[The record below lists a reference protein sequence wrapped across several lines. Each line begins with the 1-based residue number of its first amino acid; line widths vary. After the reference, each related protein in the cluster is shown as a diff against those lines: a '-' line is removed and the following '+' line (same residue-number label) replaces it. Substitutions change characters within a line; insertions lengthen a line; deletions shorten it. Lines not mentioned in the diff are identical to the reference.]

1 MSCSANMLKTSGVA
15 EKSARESMIRWK
27 SSYDRERERICIV
40 IVSKDT
46 ADVKK
51 GTRAS
56 RPSVY
61 LHFQKA
67 QVRSSPAI

>member
-27 SSYDRERERICIV
+27 SSYDRDTICIV
-40 IVSKDT
+40 SVSKDT

-56 RPSVY
+56 RH
-61 LHFQKA
+61 LLFTCTFKKQKSLS
-67 QVRSSPAI
+67 SSPAT